1 MEFSIHQNN
10 NIQIYIFNGTSS
22 SGKTTLAK
30 ALLDKLDSSYT
41 YLSLDNYI
49 KSIFELYETHYPK
62 IFENEITF
70 SVIIPNLVLAFN
82 DIINAFLMNN
92 QNIIVDHVLQENEW
106 KDDLFSKIK
115 QYNVF
120 RIGLYCSIEELEKR
134 EQERKDRKIGLAA
147 YQFSRVHENM
157 KYDIEL
163 DTESKNVEECIDEI
177 LEKATK

>member
-1 MEFSIHQNN
+1 MMDIKIHLNN
-10 NIQIYIFNGTSS
+10 PQIYILNGTSS

-30 ALLDKLDSSYT
+30 ALLDRLDNSYT

-49 KSIFELYETHYPK
+49 KSIFKSYETHYPK
-62 IFENEITF
+62 IFENEKAI
-70 SVIIPNLVLAFN
+70 SVIIPNLVLTFH

-92 QNIIVDHVLQENEW
+92 QNVIVDHVLQENEW

-120 RIGLYCSIEELEKR
+120 IIGIYCSIGELEKR
-134 EQERKDRKIGLAA
+134 ERERKDRKIGLAA
-147 YQFSRVHENM
+147 YQFNRVHENM

-163 DTESKNVEECIDEI
+163 NTEENNVEECINEI
-177 LEKATK
+177 LNKSIK